1 MKESYFSDKFVV
13 FVDILGFQSKVES
26 AEQDEGLSLRQL
38 LDFAAALEVR
48 AHSESIPVY
57 GPMICPESRHIAR
70 DLDYRVTQISDCLVV
85 STEVSPAGIINI
97 IHHVYVAALKLL
109 TEGVMVRGYVTRGNI
124 FHEGNK
130 FLGTGYHR
138 ALKGEKRV
146 KAFQASPDEIG
157 TPFIEIEPE
166 IVSYIKECDDQCV
179 KEMFE
184 RMTRSDGDA
193 TVIFP
198 FLSFSRFNGFHG
210 DLNES
215 RRNLEVI
222 RSRIQN
228 ARKKVASFAPFSDPG
243 AARKSKYY
251 LKFLDDALAKC
262 DDFEKILYS
271 LERPGVKVRHDP
283 ENSPGLF

>member
-1 MKESYFSDKFVV
+1 MQEPRFSDKFVV
-13 FVDILGFQSKVES
+13 FVDILGFESKVES
-26 AEQDEGLSLRQL
+26 AEEDKGLSLRQL
-38 LDFAAALEVR
+38 LDFAAALEAR
-48 AHSESIPVY
+48 AHSESIPIY
-57 GPMICPESRHIAR
+57 GPMVCPESQRITR
-70 DLDYRVTQISDCLVV
+70 DLDYRVTQVSDCAVV
-85 STEVSPAGIINI
+85 SAEVSPAGIINLI
-97 IHHVYVAALKLL
+97 KHTYSAALKLL

-166 IVSYIKECDDQCV
+166 VVDYIKECDDQCV
-179 KEMFE
+179 KTMFE
-184 RMTRSDGDA
+184 RMTRSEDDV

-198 FLSFSRFNGFHG
+198 FQSFSRSNDFHG
-210 DLNES
+210 DINES
-215 RRNLEVI
+215 KRNLDVI
-222 RSRIQN
+222 KSWIHD
-228 ARKKVASFAPFSDPG
+228 ARKKVESFAPSSDPD

-251 LKFLDDALAKC
+251 LKLLDDESAKC
-262 DDFEKILYS
+262 NEFEELLNS
-271 LERPGVKVRHDP
+271 LKRPVVKVRHDP